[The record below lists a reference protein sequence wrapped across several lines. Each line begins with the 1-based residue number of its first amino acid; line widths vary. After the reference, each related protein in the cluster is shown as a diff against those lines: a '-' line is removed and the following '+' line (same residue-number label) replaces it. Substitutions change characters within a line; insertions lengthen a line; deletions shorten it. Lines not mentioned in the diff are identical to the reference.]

1 MANHIIIVTKMEP
14 FPCLG
19 IVLSALL
26 LYSHSVLMSTIIM
39 VLILKIRKLKFRSYF
54 AKIMSI
60 GNNTAEPE
68 S

>member
-1 MANHIIIVTKMEP
+1 
-14 FPCLG
+14 
-19 IVLSALL
+19 
-26 LYSHSVLMSTIIM
+26 MSTIIT

-68 S
+68 SWYRSDTDSLPQKYNFNDSHVSQNQLVN